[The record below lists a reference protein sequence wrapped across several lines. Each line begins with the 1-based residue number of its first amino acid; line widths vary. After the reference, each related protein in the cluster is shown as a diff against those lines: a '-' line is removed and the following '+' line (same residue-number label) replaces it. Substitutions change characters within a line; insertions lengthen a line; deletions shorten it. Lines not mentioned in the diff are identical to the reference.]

1 MDEKGATRD
10 PIKSLCDQYV
20 FNTVITRA
28 CSLVVAIGNPFR
40 LMKIE
45 EMGSQCDQDVDLSAG
60 KKKKCWQTFIFH
72 CLQCKSLVLTEEL
85 IIERQSSQEKACEQ
99 RKSLSN
105 LEDIMFRE
113 AREGLKELSQTPEDF
128 GDSIMQAYN
137 DCFTEKN
144 QWLALGSSNREGT
157 LKWIIGEDPQTP
169 EHVEKEATEDAGLYR
184 LWQNKRNL
192 CTAVPVDPGRK
203 KSYLTVGVHNRKCA
217 FDGALVEIEVTN
229 EESRHAKVVAV
240 REQGSVQPKICVVD
254 SFDPSVFIP
263 VDKKSPR
270 MVNLPHVSKT
280 LIKSDSSGDEF
291 SREFKKD
298 QEQKSPYV
306 ICFDPLHL
314 EPKHVPKISHI
325 IPKEVAQHL
334 LFVVCPVK
342 WAPGKLYP
350 LGAVVAVLPKGSS
363 ELYACQ
369 VLSIEHQVPDHG
381 SHESPQPEQGSQLHG
396 LNLPPEESL
405 PAACADAIGIV
416 SRGGHCSLALSVDE
430 MEDSYVVGIHVCN
443 AAALVST
450 SNEFHEYSFDNWS
463 AMYGQCQGKQVY
475 HTALPQSGEQDLV
488 QELEFNCD
496 AARKSITLKLK
507 VSAKE
512 HDKLVKA
519 VASRQVLRSPECVK
533 LEVNG
538 QGFEEST
545 VQCGTMLNL
554 SSLDGLL
561 ATLVRGDKQENN
573 EELDETQQD
582 KMTVLF
588 AVADELC
595 LDRQGHR
602 GYPELQ
608 QTQQAFL
615 YPEAWKLVHELL
627 TYASREAADHIAD
640 IFPSKTLLQAQRP
653 PLEENI
659 KGVADVGFYSI
670 WKQFPF
676 FQNHLQQAQPIDII
690 CTRSHYRELI
700 RALKKVDVAR
710 VRQLLMQ
717 PHRYPQLGV
726 LEGMIKD
733 ALLREEYVVKRI
745 SAKPKKDCT
754 YAELLEKA
762 GGKHHSLRAVVSP
775 YTSPFD
781 GIFDI
786 YVQYML
792 TRAIQDQDMAS
803 AESRQEVELEVDS
816 LHKMARLCNIAVANA
831 RSFESSMNS
840 ADLAVSA
847 QHSSIFVEAFIKRME
862 DGTIQLCYP
871 APGLQGIVSIQT
883 IKTKLV
889 TKSDKASSAV
899 YTARVTCV
907 DGPCRIMKDLN
918 YTPAPAASRK
928 DGVSLA
934 VFCQKDG
941 LLARHDIVPE
951 YEAPTVVLSPDI
963 VQSAMNFLQN
973 SSRDTAQK
981 LVQMLKEEQHRSEE
995 AAQERADASVSEQG
1009 PSHDLIQGAP
1019 FFILNVPFCLEPGQ
1033 VVKVW
1038 LRSDENEYVLTPKPQ
1053 LVELNRDVR
1062 ICLEH
1067 NSDIQSCFTQCAL
1080 AESSTLQYSSRKV
1093 YFRIWEELVRAEAAT
1108 NSVGGKEQYIFHDFQ
1123 LEFTDFCIP
1132 SDCTSSDY
1140 YCPVGD
1146 IQAKLPKEFL
1156 SNRQDIFPIEQGS
1169 FACIRFDVELKEDTE
1184 EDRALLERHEDCL
1197 YPGATDNHVR
1207 TVMHMVVDRVTKVE
1221 VKEEEVRKE
1230 EEEDEVRMTLEDAVI
1245 TADLKVSILSI
1256 HMELVALPFNID
1268 VNSCRTYTLGILFA
1282 LNASSEVLHWHA
1294 CVSNLVQVK
1303 FKVVGR
1309 HNARVSPLMKDVLKK
1324 KKPRCEMQLFPMLL
1338 PIK

>member
-1 MDEKGATRD
+1 MDEKCATRD
-10 PIKSLCDQYV
+10 PVKSLCDQYV

-45 EMGSQCDQDVDLSAG
+45 EMGSHDQDVDLSAG

-85 IIERQSSQEKACEQ
+85 IYERRSSPKKACEQ
-99 RKSLSN
+99 KKSLSN

-113 AREGLKELSQTPEDF
+113 ARQGLKKLSQTPDDF
-128 GDSIMQAYN
+128 GDSIMQAYD
-137 DCFTEKN
+137 DCFAKKN
-144 QWLALGSSNREGT
+144 QRLALDSSTTEGT
-157 LKWIIGEDPQTP
+157 LEWIAEKAEPQHP
-169 EHVEKEATEDAGLYR
+169 EHVEKEATEDADLYR

-192 CTAVPVDPGRK
+192 CTAVPVDPGHK
-203 KSYLTVGVHNRKCA
+203 KSYLTVGVHNRKGA
-217 FDGALVEIEVTN
+217 FDGALVEIEVIN
-229 EESRHAKVVAV
+229 EEERHAKVVAV

-254 SFDPSVFIP
+254 SFDTSVFIP

-270 MVNLPHVSKT
+270 IVNLPHVSKT

-291 SREFKKD
+291 SREFKKA
-298 QEQKSPYV
+298 QEQKAPYV
-306 ICFDPLHL
+306 VCFDPLHL
-314 EPKHVPKISHI
+314 KPKHVPKISHI
-325 IPKEVAQHL
+325 IPKEVAHHL

-381 SHESPQPEQGSQLHG
+381 SHESPQPEQDSQLHR

-405 PAACADAIGIV
+405 PAACTDAIGIV

-430 MEDSYVVGIHVCN
+430 LEDSYVVGIHVCN

-450 SNEFHEYSFDNWS
+450 SDEFHKCSFEHWS
-463 AMYGQCQGKQVY
+463 AMYGQCQGKPVY
-475 HTALPQSGEQDLV
+475 HAALPQSGEQDLV

-496 AARKSITLKLK
+496 AARRSITLKLK

-512 HDKLVKA
+512 HVKLVNAIVSKK
-519 VASRQVLRSPECVK
+519 VLRSPKCIE
-533 LEVNG
+533 LGIEV

-545 VQCGTMLNL
+545 VQCVKMLDL
-554 SSLDGLL
+554 LSLDGLL
-561 ATLVRGDKQENN
+561 ATLVRGDKQERSV
-573 EELDETQQD
+573 ELSEAQQE
-582 KMTVLF
+582 KMTVLL

-595 LDRQGHR
+595 LHRQGHR

-615 YPEAWKLVHELL
+615 YPEAWKLVHELM
-627 TYASREAADHIAD
+627 TYASMKAADHFAAV
-640 IFPSKTLLQAQRP
+640 FRSKTLLQAQGP
-653 PLEENI
+653 PLEESI
-659 KGVADVGFYSI
+659 KGMADVRFYSI
-670 WKQFPF
+670 LKQFPF
-676 FQNHLQQAQPIDII
+676 FQNLDLPEQHGRHLQHAQPIDII
-690 CTRSHYRELI
+690 CTRSHFSELI
-700 RALKKVDVAR
+700 RALRKVNIVA

-726 LEGMIKD
+726 LEGMLKD
-733 ALLREEYVVKRI
+733 ALVREEYVVKRI
-745 SAKPKKDCT
+745 SAKPKKANIAV
-754 YAELLEKA
+754 AELLEKA
-762 GGKHHSLRAVVSP
+762 GGKHHSLRAVVAP

-792 TRAIQDQDMAS
+792 TRAIQDQDVAS
-803 AESRQEVELEVDS
+803 TKRRHEVDQGDLSTPLGTSKQAEQLEVDS
-816 LHKMARLCNIAVANA
+816 LRKMARLCNIAVANA

-840 ADLAVSA
+840 VDLAVSA
-847 QHSSIFVEAFIKRME
+847 QHSSISVEAFIKRME

-918 YTPAPAASRK
+918 YTPAPAATKK
-928 DGVSLA
+928 DGVSLV
-934 VFCQKDG
+934 VFYQKDH

-951 YEAPTVVLSPDI
+951 YEAPTVVLSPPI
-963 VQSAMNFLQN
+963 VKLAMNFLQN
-973 SSRDTAQK
+973 PSRDTAQK
-981 LVQMLKEEQHRSEE
+981 LVRKLKEECRPEE
-995 AAQERADASVSEQG
+995 ATQVRADVYATEQG

-1033 VVKVW
+1033 VVYIW

-1123 LEFTDFCIP
+1123 LEFTDFRIP
-1132 SDCTSSDY
+1132 SDSTSSDY

-1146 IQAKLPKEFL
+1146 IWAMLPKEFL

-1184 EDRALLERHEDCL
+1184 EDRALLERHKDRL

-1207 TVMHMVVDRVTKVE
+1207 TVMHMVVDHVTKVE
-1221 VKEEEVRKE
+1221 DKEEEVHE
-1230 EEEDEVRMTLEDAVI
+1230 EDDDDEVRMTLEDVVI

-1256 HMELVALPFNID
+1256 D
-1268 VNSCRTYTLGILFA
+1268 TWS
-1282 LNASSEVLHWHA
+1282 W
-1294 CVSNLVQVK
+1294 
-1303 FKVVGR
+1303 
-1309 HNARVSPLMKDVLKK
+1309 
-1324 KKPRCEMQLFPMLL
+1324 
-1338 PIK
+1338 

>member
-10 PIKSLCDQYV
+10 PVKSLCDQYV

-60 KKKKCWQTFIFH
+60 KRKKCWQTFIFH
-72 CLQCKSLVLTEEL
+72 CLQCKSLELTEEL
-85 IIERQSSQEKACEQ
+85 IIERQSSQKKAHKQ

-113 AREGLKELSQTPEDF
+113 ARHGLKKLSQTPEDF

-144 QWLALGSSNREGT
+144 QWLALDSSNREGT

-169 EHVEKEATEDAGLYR
+169 EHVGKEASNDAGLYR

-203 KSYLTVGVHNRKCA
+203 KSYLTVGVHNRKGA
-217 FDGALVEIEVTN
+217 FDGALVEIEVMN

-254 SFDPSVFIP
+254 RFDPSVFIP

-270 MVNLPHVSKT
+270 LVNLPHVSRE

-298 QEQKSPYV
+298 QEQKAPYV
-306 ICFDPLHL
+306 VCFDPLHL

-325 IPKEVAQHL
+325 IPKEVAQNL

-369 VLSIEHQVPDHG
+369 VLSVEHQVPDHG

-396 LNLPPEESL
+396 LNHPPEESL
-405 PAACADAIGIV
+405 PAPYTDAIGIV
-416 SRGGHCSLALSVDE
+416 SRGDHCSLALSVQE
-430 MEDSYVVGIHVCN
+430 MEDSYVVGFHVCN

-450 SNEFHEYSFDNWS
+450 SDEFHEYSFDNWS
-463 AMYGQCQGKQVY
+463 AMYGQCQGKPVY
-475 HTALPQSGEQDLV
+475 HAALPQSGEQDLV

-519 VASRQVLRSPECVK
+519 VASRQVLRSPECVE

-538 QGFEEST
+538 LEFEEST
-545 VQCGTMLNL
+545 VQCSAMLDL
-554 SSLDGLL
+554 PSLDGLL

-573 EELDETQQD
+573 EELDEAQQD

-627 TYASREAADHIAD
+627 TYASMEAADHIAAV
-640 IFPSKTLLQAQRP
+640 FPSKTLLQAQRP

-726 LEGMIKD
+726 IEGMIKD

-745 SAKPKKDCT
+745 SAKPKKEST

-762 GGKHHSLRAVVSP
+762 GGKRHSLRAVVAP

-792 TRAIQDQDMAS
+792 TRAIQDQDVAS
-803 AESRQEVELEVDS
+803 AVRRQEVGQGDMLTPLGTSKQADQLEVAS
-816 LHKMARLCNIAVANA
+816 LQKMARLCNIAVANA
-831 RSFESSMNS
+831 RKFESSMNS

-847 QHSSIFVEAFIKRME
+847 QHSSISVEAFIKRME

-889 TKSDKASSAV
+889 TKSDKASSAM

-918 YTPAPAASRK
+918 YTPAPPAPKK
-928 DGVSLA
+928 DGVSLV
-934 VFCQKDG
+934 VFYQKDG

-963 VQSAMNFLQN
+963 VQSAMKFLQDP
-973 SSRDTAQK
+973 SRDTAQK
-981 LVQMLKEEQHRSEE
+981 LVQMLKEEQHRPEE
-995 AAQERADASVSEQG
+995 VAQEEADASMSEQG
-1009 PSHDLIQGAP
+1009 PSHNLIQGAP
-1019 FFILNVPFCLEPGQ
+1019 YFILNVPFCLEPGQ
-1033 VVKVW
+1033 VVYIW

-1093 YFRIWEELVRAEAAT
+1093 YFRIWEELVRAEAAA
-1108 NSVGGKEQYIFHDFQ
+1108 NSVGGEEQYIFHDFQ
-1123 LEFTDFCIP
+1123 LEFTDFRIP
-1132 SDCTSSDY
+1132 PDSTSMDY

-1146 IQAKLPKEFL
+1146 IWAMLPKEFL

-1169 FACIRFDVELKEDTE
+1169 FACVRFDVELKEDTE
-1184 EDRALLERHEDCL
+1184 EDRALLERHKDRL

-1221 VKEEEVRKE
+1221 DKEEE
-1230 EEEDEVRMTLEDAVI
+1230 EVRMTLEDAAI
-1245 TADLKVSILSI
+1245 TTALKVSI
-1256 HMELVALPFNID
+1256 VGID
-1268 VNSCRTYTLGILFA
+1268 TWSL
-1282 LNASSEVLHWHA
+1282 
-1294 CVSNLVQVK
+1294 
-1303 FKVVGR
+1303 
-1309 HNARVSPLMKDVLKK
+1309 
-1324 KKPRCEMQLFPMLL
+1324 
-1338 PIK
+1338 

>member
-1 MDEKGATRD
+1 MSNALSTGREFRAIFICTSEAVDERCATRD
-10 PIKSLCDQYV
+10 PVKSLCEQYV

-60 KKKKCWQTFIFH
+60 KRKKCWQTFIFH
-72 CLQCKSLVLTEEL
+72 CLQCKSLELTEEL
-85 IIERQSSQEKACEQ
+85 TYVRRSSPKKACEQ
-99 RKSLSN
+99 KKSLSN
-105 LEDIMFRE
+105 LEDIMFRD
-113 AREGLKELSQTPEDF
+113 ARQGLKKLSQTPDDF

-137 DCFTEKN
+137 DCFAKKK
-144 QWLALGSSNREGT
+144 QRLALESNIKVGT
-157 LKWIIGEDPQTP
+157 LEWIVEEADPQRPKHGEPDTT
-169 EHVEKEATEDAGLYR
+169 KDAVLYR

-217 FDGALVEIEVTN
+217 FDGALVEIEVMN

-254 SFDPSVFIP
+254 RFDPSVFIP

-270 MVNLPHVSKT
+270 LVNLPHVSRE
-280 LIKSDSSGDEF
+280 LIKSGSSGDEF

-298 QEQKSPYV
+298 QEQKAPYV
-306 ICFDPLHL
+306 VCFDPMHL
-314 EPKHVPKISHI
+314 KPKHVPKISHI

-381 SHESPQPEQGSQLHG
+381 SHESPQPDQDSQLHG

-405 PAACADAIGIV
+405 PAACTDAIGIV
-416 SRGGHCSLALSVDE
+416 SRGGYCSLALSVDE

-450 SNEFHEYSFDNWS
+450 SDEFHECSFDNWS
-463 AMYGQCQGKQVY
+463 AMYGQCQGEQVY
-475 HTALPQSGEQDLV
+475 RAALPQSGEQDLV
-488 QELEFNCD
+488 QALEFNCD
-496 AARKSITLKLK
+496 VARRSLTLKLK

-512 HDKLVKA
+512 HDKLVEA
-519 VASRQVLRSPECVK
+519 VGSRQVLRSPECVK

-554 SSLDGLL
+554 PSLDGLL
-561 ATLVRGDKQENN
+561 ATLVRGDKQEIN
-573 EELDETQQD
+573 EELDEAQQD

-627 TYASREAADHIAD
+627 TYASMEAADHIAAV
-640 IFPSKTLLQAQRP
+640 FPSKTLLQAQRP

-659 KGVADVGFYSI
+659 KGMADVSFYSI
-670 WKQFPF
+670 LKKYFLY
-676 FQNHLQQAQPIDII
+676 FQNLDLPKQHGRHLQHAQPIDII

-700 RALKKVDVAR
+700 RALKRVDVAE

-717 PHRYPQLGV
+717 PHQYPQLGV

-745 SAKPKKDCT
+745 AAKPKKDST
-754 YAELLEKA
+754 YSELLEKA
-762 GGKHHSLRAVVSP
+762 GGKHHSLRAVVAP

-786 YVQYML
+786 YVQHML
-792 TRAIQDQDMAS
+792 TRAIQDQDVAS
-803 AESRQEVELEVDS
+803 TERRQEVDQGDMSTPLGTSKQVDQLEVDS
-816 LHKMARLCNIAVANA
+816 LRKMARLCNIAVANA

-840 ADLAVSA
+840 VDLSVSA
-847 QHSSIFVEAFIKRME
+847 QHSSISVEAFIKRME

-918 YTPAPAASRK
+918 YTPAPAASKK
-928 DGVSLA
+928 DGVSLV
-934 VFCQKDG
+934 VFYQKDG

-963 VQSAMNFLQN
+963 VQSAMKFLQN
-973 SSRDTAQK
+973 SSRDKAQK
-981 LVQMLKEEQHRSEE
+981 LVRMLKEQQHRSEE
-995 AAQERADASVSEQG
+995 AAQEKADASTSEEG

-1019 FFILNVPFCLEPGQ
+1019 FFILNVPFHLEPGQ
-1033 VVKVW
+1033 VVKIW

-1108 NSVGGKEQYIFHDFQ
+1108 NSVGGEEQYIFHDFQ
-1123 LEFTDFCIP
+1123 LEFTDFRIP
-1132 SDCTSSDY
+1132 SDSTSSDY

-1146 IQAKLPKEFL
+1146 IWAMLPKEFL

-1184 EDRALLERHEDCL
+1184 EDRALLERHKDHL
-1197 YPGATDNHVR
+1197 YPGATDNRVC

-1221 VKEEEVRKE
+1221 DKEEE
-1230 EEEDEVRMTLEDAVI
+1230 EVRMTLEDAAI
-1245 TADLKVSILSI
+1245 TTALKVSI
-1256 HMELVALPFNID
+1256 VGID
-1268 VNSCRTYTLGILFA
+1268 TWSL
-1282 LNASSEVLHWHA
+1282 
-1294 CVSNLVQVK
+1294 
-1303 FKVVGR
+1303 
-1309 HNARVSPLMKDVLKK
+1309 
-1324 KKPRCEMQLFPMLL
+1324 
-1338 PIK
+1338 

>member
-1 MDEKGATRD
+1 MDERCATRD
-10 PIKSLCDQYV
+10 PVKSLCDQYV

-40 LMKIE
+40 LMKE
-45 EMGSQCDQDVDLSAG
+45 EVMGGQLQGDA
-60 KKKKCWQTFIFH
+60 KAIHKTRKCWQTFIFR
-72 CLQCKSLVLTEEL
+72 CLQCKSLELTEEL
-85 IIERQSSQEKACEQ
+85 IIERQSSQKKACEQ

-113 AREGLKELSQTPEDF
+113 ARQGLKKLSQTPEDF
-128 GDSIMQAYN
+128 GDSIMQAYD

-144 QWLALGSSNREGT
+144 QRLALNSSNREGM
-157 LKWIIGEDPQTP
+157 LEWVIGEDPQTP
-169 EHVEKEATEDAGLYR
+169 EHVGKETTEDAVLYR
-184 LWQNKRNL
+184 LWQKKHNL
-192 CTAVPVDPGRK
+192 CIAVPVDPGRK

-217 FDGALVEIEVTN
+217 FDGALVEIEVKH

-254 SFDPSVFIP
+254 SFDPSLFIP

-270 MVNLPHVSKT
+270 LVNLPHVSRT
-280 LIKSDSSGDEF
+280 LLKSQRGGDKFSS
-291 SREFKKD
+291 EFKKA
-298 QEQKSPYV
+298 QEQKAPYV

-314 EPKHVPKISHI
+314 KPKHVPKISHI

-342 WAPGKLYP
+342 WAPGNLYP

-381 SHESPQPEQGSQLHG
+381 SHESPQPDQESQLHG

-405 PAACADAIGIV
+405 PAARTDAIGIV

-450 SNEFHEYSFDNWS
+450 SDEFHEYSFDNWS

-475 HTALPQSGEQDLV
+475 HAALPQSSEQDLV

-496 AARKSITLKLK
+496 AARRSITLKLK
-507 VSAKE
+507 VSARE
-512 HDKLVKA
+512 HDKLVEA
-519 VASRQVLRSPECVK
+519 VASRQVLRSPECVE

-545 VQCGTMLNL
+545 VQCGTMLHL
-554 SSLDGLL
+554 PSLDGLL
-561 ATLVRGDKQENN
+561 ETLVRGDKQEKN
-573 EELDETQQD
+573 EELDEAQQD
-582 KMTVLF
+582 KMAVLF

-595 LDRQGHR
+595 LNRQGHR

-615 YPEAWKLVHELL
+615 YPEAWKLVHELM
-627 TYASREAADHIAD
+627 TYASMEAADHVASV
-640 IFPSKTLLQAQRP
+640 FHSKTLLQAQHP
-653 PLEENI
+653 FLEENI
-659 KGVADVGFYSI
+659 KGMADVSVYSI
-670 WKQFPF
+670 LKQFPYF
-676 FQNHLQQAQPIDII
+676 HNLDLPKQHGRHLQQAHAINLI

-726 LEGMIKD
+726 LEGIITD

-792 TRAIQDQDMAS
+792 TRAIQDQDVAS
-803 AESRQEVELEVDS
+803 AESRQEVDQGDMSTPLGTSKQVDQLEVDS

-840 ADLAVSA
+840 VDLAMSA
-847 QHSSIFVEAFIKRME
+847 QHSSISVEAFIKRME

-889 TKSDKASSAV
+889 TKSNKASSAL

-918 YTPAPAASRK
+918 YTPAPAASKK
-928 DGVSLA
+928 DGVSLV

-941 LLARHDIVPE
+941 LLGRHDIVPE
-951 YEAPTVVLSPDI
+951 YEAPTVVLSPAI
-963 VQSAMNFLQN
+963 VQLAMNFVQN

-981 LVQMLKEEQHRSEE
+981 LVRKLKEEQRQSEE
-995 AAQERADASVSEQG
+995 AARERSDAYASQQG

-1019 FFILNVPFCLEPGQ
+1019 FFILNVPFCLESGQ
-1033 VVKVW
+1033 VVNIW

-1053 LVELNRDVR
+1053 LVELNQDVR

-1123 LEFTDFCIP
+1123 LEFADFRIP
-1132 SDCTSSDY
+1132 SDSTSSDY

-1184 EDRALLERHEDCL
+1184 EDRALLERHKDCL

-1207 TVMHMVVDRVTKVE
+1207 TVMHMVVDHVTKVE
-1221 VKEEEVRKE
+1221 DKEEEVHE
-1230 EEEDEVRMTLEDAVI
+1230 EEDDEVRMTLEDTVI
-1245 TADLKVSILSI
+1245 MADLEVS
-1256 HMELVALPFNID
+1256 F
-1268 VNSCRTYTLGILFA
+1268 
-1282 LNASSEVLHWHA
+1282 
-1294 CVSNLVQVK
+1294 
-1303 FKVVGR
+1303 
-1309 HNARVSPLMKDVLKK
+1309 
-1324 KKPRCEMQLFPMLL
+1324 
-1338 PIK
+1338 

>member
-1 MDEKGATRD
+1 MDERCATRD
-10 PIKSLCDQYV
+10 PVKSLCDQYV

-45 EMGSQCDQDVDLSAG
+45 EMGSHDQVVDLSAG
-60 KKKKCWQTFIFH
+60 KRKKCWQTFIFR
-72 CLQCKSLVLTEEL
+72 CLQCKSLELTEEL
-85 IIERQSSQEKACEQ
+85 MNKRQSSQKKACEQ

-105 LEDIMFRE
+105 LEDMMFRE
-113 AREGLKELSQTPEDF
+113 ARQGLKKLSQTPEDF

-137 DCFTEKN
+137 DCFAEKN
-144 QWLALGSSNREGT
+144 QRLALDSSNREGT
-157 LKWIIGEDPQTP
+157 LEWIIGEDPQTP
-169 EHVEKEATEDAGLYR
+169 EHVGKEATKDAVLYR

-192 CTAVPVDPGRK
+192 CTAVLVDPGRK
-203 KSYLTVGVHNRKCA
+203 KSYVIVGVHNRECA
-217 FDGALVEIEVTN
+217 FDGALVEIEVMN

-254 SFDPSVFIP
+254 SFDPGVFIP

-270 MVNLPHVSKT
+270 LVNLPHVSRE

-291 SREFKKD
+291 ASEFKKA
-298 QEQKSPYV
+298 QEQQAPYV

-314 EPKHVPKISHI
+314 KPKHVPKISHI

-381 SHESPQPEQGSQLHG
+381 SHESPQPDQDYQLHG
-396 LNLPPEESL
+396 LNHPQEESL
-405 PAACADAIGIV
+405 PAACTDAIGIV

-450 SNEFHEYSFDNWS
+450 SDAFHEYSFDNWS

-475 HTALPQSGEQDLV
+475 YAALPQSGERDLV

-496 AARKSITLKLK
+496 AVRRSITLKLK

-512 HDKLVKA
+512 HDELVEA
-519 VASRQVLRSPECVK
+519 VASRQVLRSPECVE

-545 VQCGTMLNL
+545 VQCGTMLHL
-554 SSLDGLL
+554 PSLDGLL
-561 ATLVRGDKQENN
+561 TTLMRGDKQVEH
-573 EELDETQQD
+573 EKLDEAQQD

-595 LDRQGHR
+595 LHRQGHR

-615 YPEAWKLVHELL
+615 YPEAWKLVHGLM
-627 TYASREAADHIAD
+627 TYASMEASDHIAAV
-640 IFPSKTLLQAQRP
+640 FHSKTLLQAQHP
-653 PLEENI
+653 PLEESI
-659 KGVADVGFYSI
+659 KGVAGVSVCSVL
-670 WKQFPF
+670 KQFPYIRDF
-676 FQNHLQQAQPIDII
+676 DLPEQHGRHLQHTQPINCI
-690 CTRSHYRELI
+690 CTRSQYRELV

-726 LEGMIKD
+726 LEGMLKD

-745 SAKPKKDCT
+745 SAKQKKDST
-754 YAELLEKA
+754 YSELLENA
-762 GGKHHSLRAVVSP
+762 GGKHYSLQAVVAP

-781 GIFDI
+781 SIFDI

-792 TRAIQDQDMAS
+792 TRAIQDQDVAS
-803 AESRQEVELEVDS
+803 AERRQEVEHREVDS

-840 ADLAVSA
+840 VDLAVSA
-847 QHSSIFVEAFIKRME
+847 QHSSICVEAFIKRMV

-918 YTPAPAASRK
+918 YAPAPAAPKK
-928 DGVSLA
+928 DGISLV

-951 YEAPTVVLSPDI
+951 YEAPTVVLSPAI
-963 VQSAMNFLQN
+963 VQLAMNFLQD

-981 LVQMLKEEQHRSEE
+981 LVRMLKEEQHRSEE
-995 AAQERADASVSEQG
+995 AAQERADAYASEQG

-1019 FFILNVPFCLEPGQ
+1019 FFISNIPFHLEPGQ
-1033 VVKVW
+1033 VVKIW

-1093 YFRIWEELVRAEAAT
+1093 YFRIWEELVRAEAAA
-1108 NSVGGKEQYIFHDFQ
+1108 NSVGDKEQYIFHDFQ
-1123 LEFTDFCIP
+1123 LEFADFCIP
-1132 SDCTSSDY
+1132 SDSTSSDY
-1140 YCPVGD
+1140 YCLVED

-1184 EDRALLERHEDCL
+1184 EDRALLERHKHRL

-1207 TVMHMVVDRVTKVE
+1207 TVMHMVVDHVTKKE
-1221 VKEEEVRKE
+1221 VQEEED
-1230 EEEDEVRMTLEDAVI
+1230 DEVRMTLEDAVI
-1245 TADLKVSILSI
+1245 TADLKVSIL
-1256 HMELVALPFNID
+1256 VID
-1268 VNSCRTYTLGILFA
+1268 T
-1282 LNASSEVLHWHA
+1282 
-1294 CVSNLVQVK
+1294 
-1303 FKVVGR
+1303 
-1309 HNARVSPLMKDVLKK
+1309 
-1324 KKPRCEMQLFPMLL
+1324 
-1338 PIK
+1338 

>member
-1 MDEKGATRD
+1 MGGQLQEDAK
-10 PIKSLCDQYV
+10 
-20 FNTVITRA
+20 VIHW
-28 CSLVVAIGNPFR
+28 S
-40 LMKIE
+40 
-45 EMGSQCDQDVDLSAG
+45 G
-60 KKKKCWQTFIFH
+60 KTKKCWQTFIFH

-85 IIERQSSQEKACEQ
+85 MYVRRSSPKKACEQ
-99 RKSLSN
+99 RKSLLN

-113 AREGLKELSQTPEDF
+113 AKQGLKKLSQTTEDF

-137 DCFTEKN
+137 DCFAEKN
-144 QWLALGSSNREGT
+144 QRLALASSNREGT
-157 LKWIIGEDPQTP
+157 LEWIIGEDLQTP
-169 EHVEKEATEDAGLYR
+169 EHVEKEATEDTDLYR

-192 CTAVPVDPGRK
+192 CTAVPVDPGLK

-217 FDGALVEIEVTN
+217 FDGALVEIEVIN

-263 VDKKSPR
+263 VDKKCPR
-270 MVNLPHVSKT
+270 LVNLPHVSRE

-291 SREFKKD
+291 SRDFKKD
-298 QEQKSPYV
+298 QEQKAPYV
-306 ICFDPLHL
+306 VCFDPLHL
-314 EPKHVPKISHI
+314 KSKDVPKISHI

-342 WAPGKLYP
+342 WTPGKLYP

-381 SHESPQPEQGSQLHG
+381 SHESPQPEHGFKLHG
-396 LNLPPEESL
+396 LNSPPKESL
-405 PAACADAIGIV
+405 PAAHTDAIGIV

-430 MEDSYVVGIHVCN
+430 MEDSYEVGIHVCN

-450 SNEFHEYSFDNWS
+450 SDEFHEYSFDNWS
-463 AMYGQCQGKQVY
+463 AMYGQCQGKRVY
-475 HTALPQSGEQDLV
+475 HAALPQSGEQDLV

-496 AARKSITLKLK
+496 AARRSITLKMK

-512 HDKLVKA
+512 HDKLVEA
-519 VASRQVLRSPECVK
+519 VASRQVLRSPACVE
-533 LEVNG
+533 LQVNG

-545 VQCGTMLNL
+545 VQCGTMLHL
-554 SSLDGLL
+554 PSLDGLL
-561 ATLVRGDKQENN
+561 ATLMKGDKQEKN
-573 EELDETQQD
+573 EEFDEAQKD

-595 LDRQGHR
+595 LNRQGYR

-615 YPEAWKLVHELL
+615 YPEAWKLVHELM
-627 TYASREAADHIAD
+627 TYASMKAADSIASV
-640 IFPSKTLLQAQRP
+640 FHSQTLLQAQRP
-653 PLEENI
+653 PLEESI
-659 KGVADVGFYSI
+659 KGMADVSVYSI
-670 WKQFPF
+670 LKHFPF
-676 FQNHLQQAQPIDII
+676 FQNLHLPAQHDRQLQHAQPTDFI
-690 CTRSHYRELI
+690 CTRSHYSELI
-700 RALKKVDVAR
+700 RALRKVNIVA

-717 PHRYPQLGV
+717 PHHYSQLGV
-726 LEGMIKD
+726 LEGMLKD
-733 ALLREEYVVKRI
+733 ALVREEYVVKRI
-745 SAKPKKDCT
+745 SAEPKKDST
-754 YAELLEKA
+754 YSELLEKA
-762 GGKHHSLRAVVSP
+762 GGKHHSLRAVVAP

-781 GIFDI
+781 SIFDI

-792 TRAIQDQDMAS
+792 TRAIQDQDVAS
-803 AESRQEVELEVDS
+803 AERRQEVDQGDMSTPLGTSKQVDQLEVDS

-831 RSFESSMNS
+831 RSFEASMNS
-840 ADLAVSA
+840 VDLAVSA
-847 QHSSIFVEAFIKRME
+847 QHSSICVEAFIKRME

-871 APGLQGIVSIQT
+871 APGLQGIVSIQS

-918 YTPAPAASRK
+918 YTPAPPAPK
-928 DGVSLA
+928 NDGVSLG
-934 VFCQKDG
+934 VFYQKDG

-951 YEAPTVVLSPDI
+951 YEAPTVVLSPASI
-963 VQSAMNFLQN
+963 QSAMNFLHN
-973 SSRDTAQK
+973 SSRDAAQK
-981 LVQMLKEEQHRSEE
+981 LVQMFKEEQHRSEK
-995 AAQERADASVSEQG
+995 AAQERADAYASGQG

-1019 FFILNVPFCLEPGQ
+1019 YFILNVPFCLEPGQ
-1033 VVKVW
+1033 VVKIW
-1038 LRSDENEYVLTPKPQ
+1038 LRCDENEYVLTPKPQ

-1108 NSVGGKEQYIFHDFQ
+1108 NSVGGEEQYIFHDFQ
-1123 LEFTDFCIP
+1123 LEFADFCIP
-1132 SDCTSSDY
+1132 SDSTSSDY

-1146 IQAKLPKEFL
+1146 IWARLPKEFL

-1184 EDRALLERHEDCL
+1184 EDRALLELHKDRL

-1207 TVMHMVVDRVTKVE
+1207 TVMHMVVDHVTKVE
-1221 VKEEEVRKE
+1221 VKEEEVHE
-1230 EEEDEVRMTLEDAVI
+1230 EEGDEVRMTLEDAVI
-1245 TADLKVSILSI
+1245 TAYFKVSILG
-1256 HMELVALPFNID
+1256 ID
-1268 VNSCRTYTLGILFA
+1268 TWS
-1282 LNASSEVLHWHA
+1282 
-1294 CVSNLVQVK
+1294 
-1303 FKVVGR
+1303 
-1309 HNARVSPLMKDVLKK
+1309 
-1324 KKPRCEMQLFPMLL
+1324 
-1338 PIK
+1338 

>member
-1 MDEKGATRD
+1 MDERCATRD
-10 PIKSLCDQYV
+10 PVKSLCDQFV

-45 EMGSQCDQDVDLSAG
+45 EMGSHDQDVDLSAG
-60 KKKKCWQTFIFH
+60 KRKKCWQTFIFH

-85 IIERQSSQEKACEQ
+85 MYVRRSFPKKACEQ
-99 RKSLSN
+99 KNSLSN

-113 AREGLKELSQTPEDF
+113 ARQGLKKLSQTPDDF

-137 DCFTEKN
+137 DCFAKKK
-144 QWLALGSSNREGT
+144 QKLALDSSTTEGT
-157 LKWIIGEDPQTP
+157 LEWTAEKAEPQHA
-169 EHVEKEATEDAGLYR
+169 EHVEKEAPEGAILYR

-192 CTAVPVDPGRK
+192 CTAVPVDPGLK

-217 FDGALVEIEVTN
+217 FDGALVEIEVMN

-270 MVNLPHVSKT
+270 LVNLPHVSRT
-280 LIKSDSSGDEF
+280 LMKSDSSGDEF
-291 SREFKKD
+291 SREFKKA
-298 QEQKSPYV
+298 QERKAPYV
-306 ICFDPLHL
+306 VCFDPLHL
-314 EPKHVPKISHI
+314 KPKQVPKISHI

-381 SHESPQPEQGSQLHG
+381 SHESPQPDQDYQLHG
-396 LNLPPEESL
+396 LNHPPEESL
-405 PAACADAIGIV
+405 PAARTDAIGIV
-416 SRGGHCSLALSVDE
+416 SRRGHCSLALSVDE

-443 AAALVST
+443 VAALVST
-450 SNEFHEYSFDNWS
+450 SDEFHEYSFDNWS

-475 HTALPQSGEQDLV
+475 HAALPQSGEQDLV
-488 QELEFNCD
+488 QEMEFNCD
-496 AARKSITLKLK
+496 AARRSITLKMK

-512 HDKLVKA
+512 HDKLVEA
-519 VASRQVLRSPECVK
+519 VASRQVLRSPECVE

-545 VQCGTMLNL
+545 VQCGTMLHL
-554 SSLDGLL
+554 PSLDGLL
-561 ATLVRGDKQENN
+561 ATLVRGDKQEKH
-573 EELDETQQD
+573 EELDEAQQD
-582 KMTVLF
+582 KMTVLS

-595 LDRQGHR
+595 LDRQDHR

-615 YPEAWKLVHELL
+615 YPEAWKLVHGLV
-627 TYASREAADHIAD
+627 TYASMEAADHIAAV
-640 IFPSKTLLQAQRP
+640 FCSKTLLHAQHP
-653 PLEENI
+653 PLEESI
-659 KGVADVGFYSI
+659 KGVAEVSFYSI
-670 WKQFPF
+670 LNQFPYF
-676 FQNHLQQAQPIDII
+676 CNLDLPKQHGRQHAQPIDII

-717 PHRYPQLGV
+717 PHHYPQLGV

-745 SAKPKKDCT
+745 SAEPKKDST

-762 GGKHHSLRAVVSP
+762 GGKHHSLRAVVAP

-781 GIFDI
+781 SIFDI

-792 TRAIQDQDMAS
+792 TRAIQDQDVAS
-803 AESRQEVELEVDS
+803 TERRQEVDQGDISTPLGMSKQVDQLEVNS

-840 ADLAVSA
+840 VDLAVSA
-847 QHSSIFVEAFIKRME
+847 QHSSICVEAFIKKME

-918 YTPAPAASRK
+918 YTSAPAAPKK
-928 DGVSLA
+928 DDVSLV
-934 VFCQKDG
+934 VFCQRDG

-951 YEAPTVVLSPDI
+951 YEAPTVVLSPASI
-963 VQSAMNFLQN
+963 QSAMNFLHN
-973 SSRDTAQK
+973 SSRDAAQK
-981 LVQMLKEEQHRSEE
+981 LVQMFKEEQQHRSEE
-995 AAQERADASVSEQG
+995 AAQERADAYASEQS

-1019 FFILNVPFCLEPGQ
+1019 YFILNVPFCLEPGQ
-1033 VVKVW
+1033 VVKIW

-1123 LEFTDFCIP
+1123 LEFADFRIP
-1132 SDCTSSDY
+1132 SDSTSSDY

-1146 IQAKLPKEFL
+1146 IWAKLPKEFL

-1169 FACIRFDVELKEDTE
+1169 FACIRFDVELNEDTE
-1184 EDRALLERHEDCL
+1184 EDRALLERHKDRL

-1207 TVMHMVVDRVTKVE
+1207 TVMHMVVDHVTKVE
-1221 VKEEEVRKE
+1221 VKEEEVQE
-1230 EEEDEVRMTLEDAVI
+1230 EEDDEVRMTLEDAVI
-1245 TADLKVSILSI
+1245 TADLKVSILG
-1256 HMELVALPFNID
+1256 ID
-1268 VNSCRTYTLGILFA
+1268 TWS
-1282 LNASSEVLHWHA
+1282 W
-1294 CVSNLVQVK
+1294 
-1303 FKVVGR
+1303 
-1309 HNARVSPLMKDVLKK
+1309 
-1324 KKPRCEMQLFPMLL
+1324 
-1338 PIK
+1338 

>member
-1 MDEKGATRD
+1 MDEKCATRD
-10 PIKSLCDQYV
+10 PVKSLCDQYV

-45 EMGSQCDQDVDLSAG
+45 EMGSHDQDVDLSAG
-60 KKKKCWQTFIFH
+60 KKKRCWQTFIFH

-85 IIERQSSQEKACEQ
+85 MYVRRSSPKKACEQ
-99 RKSLSN
+99 KKSLSN

-113 AREGLKELSQTPEDF
+113 ARQGVMKLSQTPEDF
-128 GDSIMQAYN
+128 GDTIMQAYN
-137 DCFTEKN
+137 DCFTKKN
-144 QWLALGSSNREGT
+144 QRLALGSNIKAGT
-157 LKWIIGEDPQTP
+157 LEWVVEEADPQHP
-169 EHVEKEATEDAGLYR
+169 KHGEPDATKDAVCYR

-203 KSYLTVGVHNRKCA
+203 KSYLTVGVHNRKGA
-217 FDGALVEIEVTN
+217 FDGALVEIGIIN
-229 EESRHAKVVAV
+229 EEERHAKVVAV

-254 SFDPSVFIP
+254 GFDPSVFIP

-270 MVNLPHVSKT
+270 LVNLPHVSKT

-291 SREFKKD
+291 SREFKKA
-298 QEQKSPYV
+298 QEQTAPYV

-314 EPKHVPKISHI
+314 VPKHVPKISHI

-381 SHESPQPEQGSQLHG
+381 SHESPQPEHDSQLHG

-405 PAACADAIGIV
+405 PAACTDAIGIV
-416 SRGGHCSLALSVDE
+416 SRGSHCSLALSVDE

-450 SNEFHEYSFDNWS
+450 SDEFHEYSFDNWS

-475 HTALPQSGEQDLV
+475 HAALPQSGEQDLV
-488 QELEFNCD
+488 QKLEFNCD
-496 AARKSITLKLK
+496 AARRSITLKVK

-512 HDKLVKA
+512 HVKLVNAIVSKK
-519 VASRQVLRSPECVK
+519 VLRLPKCIE
-533 LEVNG
+533 LGIEG

-545 VQCGTMLNL
+545 VQCAKMLDL
-554 SSLDGLL
+554 LSLDGLL
-561 ATLVRGDKQENN
+561 ATLVRGDKQELSASV
-573 EELDETQQD
+573 ELSEAQQE
-582 KMTVLF
+582 KMTVLL

-595 LDRQGHR
+595 LRRQGHR

-615 YPEAWKLVHELL
+615 YPEAWKLVHELM
-627 TYASREAADHIAD
+627 TYASMKAADHVAAV
-640 IFPSKTLLQAQRP
+640 FRSKTPLQAQRP
-653 PLEENI
+653 LLEEGI
-659 KGVADVGFYSI
+659 KGMADVRFYSI
-670 WKQFPF
+670 LKQFPF
-676 FQNHLQQAQPIDII
+676 FRNLDLPEQHGRHLQHAQPIDIV
-690 CTRSHYRELI
+690 CTRSHFSELI
-700 RALKKVDVAR
+700 RALRKVNIVA

-726 LEGMIKD
+726 LEGMLKD
-733 ALLREEYVVKRI
+733 ALVREEYVVKRI
-745 SAKPKKDCT
+745 SAKPKKANIAV
-754 YAELLEKA
+754 AELLEKA
-762 GGKHHSLRAVVSP
+762 GGKHHSLRAVVAP
-775 YTSPFD
+775 YTCPFD

-792 TRAIQDQDMAS
+792 TRAIQDQDVAS
-803 AESRQEVELEVDS
+803 AERRQEVDQGDMSTPLGTSKEVDQLEVNS
-816 LHKMARLCNIAVANA
+816 LDKMARLCNIAVANA
-831 RSFESSMNS
+831 RSFESAMNS
-840 ADLAVSA
+840 VDLAVSA
-847 QHSSIFVEAFIKRME
+847 QHSSTSVEAFIKRME

-889 TKSDKASSAV
+889 TKSDKSSSAV

-907 DGPCRIMKDLN
+907 DGPCRIMKNLN
-918 YTPAPAASRK
+918 YTPAPAAPKK
-928 DGVSLA
+928 DGVSLV

-941 LLARHDIVPE
+941 LLARQDIVPE
-951 YEAPTVVLSPDI
+951 YEAPTVVLSPAI

-981 LVQMLKEEQHRSEE
+981 LVRMLKEERRPEE
-995 AAQERADASVSEQG
+995 AAQERADVYASEQG

-1019 FFILNVPFCLEPGQ
+1019 FFILNVPFRLEPGQ
-1033 VVKVW
+1033 VVKIW
-1038 LRSDENEYVLTPKPQ
+1038 LRCDENEYVLTPKPQ
-1053 LVELNRDVR
+1053 LVEVNRDVR

-1093 YFRIWEELVRAEAAT
+1093 YFRIWEELVRAEAAA
-1108 NSVGGKEQYIFHDFQ
+1108 NSVGGEEQYIFHDFQ
-1123 LEFTDFCIP
+1123 LEFVDFRIP
-1132 SDCTSSDY
+1132 SDSTSSDY

-1146 IQAKLPKEFL
+1146 IWAMLPQEFL

-1169 FACIRFDVELKEDTE
+1169 FACIRFDVELKDTE
-1184 EDRALLERHEDCL
+1184 EDRALLERHKDRL

-1207 TVMHMVVDRVTKVE
+1207 TVMHMVVDHVTKVE
-1221 VKEEEVRKE
+1221 VKEEEVQE
-1230 EEEDEVRMTLEDAVI
+1230 EEDDEVRMTLEDTVI
-1245 TADLKVSILSI
+1245 KADLKVSILSTW
-1256 HMELVALPFNID
+1256 
-1268 VNSCRTYTLGILFA
+1268 S
-1282 LNASSEVLHWHA
+1282 W
-1294 CVSNLVQVK
+1294 
-1303 FKVVGR
+1303 
-1309 HNARVSPLMKDVLKK
+1309 
-1324 KKPRCEMQLFPMLL
+1324 
-1338 PIK
+1338 

>member
-1 MDEKGATRD
+1 MDEKCATRD
-10 PIKSLCDQYV
+10 PVKSLCDQYV

-72 CLQCKSLVLTEEL
+72 CLQCKSLELTEEL
-85 IIERQSSQEKACEQ
+85 INERQSSQKKACKQ

-113 AREGLKELSQTPEDF
+113 ARQGLKKLSQTPEDF

-137 DCFTEKN
+137 DCFAEKN
-144 QWLALGSSNREGT
+144 QRLALDSSTTEGT
-157 LKWIIGEDPQTP
+157 LEWIIGEDPQTP
-169 EHVEKEATEDAGLYR
+169 EHVGKEATEGADLYR

-203 KSYLTVGVHNRKCA
+203 TSYLTVGVHNRKGA
-217 FDGALVEIEVTN
+217 FDGALVEIEVMN
-229 EESRHAKVVAV
+229 VESRYAKVVAV

-254 SFDPSVFIP
+254 SFDPNVFIP

-270 MVNLPHVSKT
+270 LVNLPHVSRE

-291 SREFKKD
+291 SKEFKKD
-298 QEQKSPYV
+298 QEQKAPYV
-306 ICFDPLHL
+306 VCFDPLHL
-314 EPKHVPKISHI
+314 ESKQVPKISHI

-369 VLSIEHQVPDHG
+369 VLSIEHQVPDIG
-381 SHESPQPEQGSQLHG
+381 SHKSPQPDQDYQLHG
-396 LNLPPEESL
+396 LNSPPKESL
-405 PAACADAIGIV
+405 PAACTDAIGIV

-450 SNEFHEYSFDNWS
+450 SDEFHEYSFDNWS
-463 AMYGQCQGKQVY
+463 AMFGQCQGKQVY
-475 HTALPQSGEQDLV
+475 HAALPQSGEQDLV
-488 QELEFNCD
+488 QNLEFNCD
-496 AARKSITLKLK
+496 AARRSITLKMK

-512 HDKLVKA
+512 HDKLVEA
-519 VASRQVLRSPECVK
+519 VASRQVLRSPECVE

-545 VQCGTMLNL
+545 VQCGTMLQL
-554 SSLDGLL
+554 PSLDGLL
-561 ATLVRGDKQENN
+561 ATLMRGDKQEKN
-573 EELDETQQD
+573 EELDEAQHD
-582 KMTVLF
+582 KVTVLS

-615 YPEAWKLVHELL
+615 YPEAWKVVHGLV
-627 TYASREAADHIAD
+627 TYASMEAADHIASV
-640 IFPSKTLLQAQRP
+640 FHSKTLLLTQHP
-653 PLEENI
+653 PLEESI
-659 KGVADVGFYSI
+659 KGVADVSFYSI
-670 WKQFPF
+670 LKQFPYF
-676 FQNHLQQAQPIDII
+676 CNLDLPKQHGRHLPQTQPIDFI

-700 RALKKVDVAR
+700 RALQKVDVAR

-717 PHRYPQLGV
+717 PHHYPQVGV

-745 SAKPKKDCT
+745 SAEPKKDST

-762 GGKHHSLRAVVSP
+762 GGKNHSLRAVVAP

-792 TRAIQDQDMAS
+792 TRAIQDEDVAS
-803 AESRQEVELEVDS
+803 AERRQEVDQSDMSTPLGTSKQVDQLEVDS

-840 ADLAVSA
+840 VDLAVSA
-847 QHSSIFVEAFIKRME
+847 QHSSICVEAFIKRME

-918 YTPAPAASRK
+918 YTPAPPATK
-928 DGVSLA
+928 GGGVSLV
-934 VFCQKDG
+934 VFYQKDG
-941 LLARHDIVPE
+941 LLARQDIVPE
-951 YEAPTVVLSPDI
+951 YEAPTVVLSPAI
-963 VQSAMNFLQN
+963 VQLAMSFVQN
-973 SSRDTAQK
+973 SSRDAAQK
-981 LVQMLKEEQHRSEE
+981 LVRMLKEEQHRSEK
-995 AAQERADASVSEQG
+995 AAQERADAYASEQG

-1019 FFILNVPFCLEPGQ
+1019 FFISNIPFCLEPGQ
-1033 VVKVW
+1033 VVKIW

-1093 YFRIWEELVRAEAAT
+1093 YFRIWEELVRAEAAA

-1123 LEFTDFCIP
+1123 LEFADFRIP
-1132 SDCTSSDY
+1132 SDSTSSDY

-1146 IQAKLPKEFL
+1146 IWAKLPKEFL

-1169 FACIRFDVELKEDTE
+1169 FACIRFDVELKEDME
-1184 EDRALLERHEDCL
+1184 EDRALLERHKDRL

-1207 TVMHMVVDRVTKVE
+1207 TVMHMVVDHVTKKE
-1221 VKEEEVRKE
+1221 VKEEEVQ
-1230 EEEDEVRMTLEDAVI
+1230 EEEDDEIRMTLEDAVI
-1245 TADLKVSILSI
+1245 TADLKVSIL
-1256 HMELVALPFNID
+1256 VID
-1268 VNSCRTYTLGILFA
+1268 TWS
-1282 LNASSEVLHWHA
+1282 
-1294 CVSNLVQVK
+1294 
-1303 FKVVGR
+1303 
-1309 HNARVSPLMKDVLKK
+1309 
-1324 KKPRCEMQLFPMLL
+1324 
-1338 PIK
+1338 

>member
-1 MDEKGATRD
+1 MDEKCATRD
-10 PIKSLCDQYV
+10 PVKSLCDQYV

-28 CSLVVAIGNPFR
+28 CSLVVAIGNPLR

-72 CLQCKSLVLTEEL
+72 CLQCKSLELTEEL
-85 IIERQSSQEKACEQ
+85 IIERQSSQKKAHKQ

-113 AREGLKELSQTPEDF
+113 ARQGLKKLSQTPEDF
-128 GDSIMQAYN
+128 GDSIIQAYN

-144 QWLALGSSNREGT
+144 QWLALDSSNREGT

-169 EHVEKEATEDAGLYR
+169 EHVGKEASNDADLYR

-192 CTAVPVDPGRK
+192 CTAVPVDPGRN
-203 KSYLTVGVHNRKCA
+203 KSYLTVAVHNRKCA
-217 FDGALVEIEVTN
+217 FDGALVEIEVMN

-240 REQGSVQPKICVVD
+240 REQGSIHPKICVVD
-254 SFDPSVFIP
+254 RFDPSVFIP

-270 MVNLPHVSKT
+270 LVNLPHVSRE

-291 SREFKKD
+291 SREFKKN
-298 QEQKSPYV
+298 QEQKAPYV
-306 ICFDPLHL
+306 VCFDPLHL
-314 EPKHVPKISHI
+314 KPKQVPKISHI

-381 SHESPQPEQGSQLHG
+381 SHESPLPEQDSQMHR

-405 PAACADAIGIV
+405 PAARTDAIGIV

-450 SNEFHEYSFDNWS
+450 SNEFHKYSFDNWS
-463 AMYGQCQGKQVY
+463 AMYGQCQGKHVY
-475 HTALPQSGEQDLV
+475 HAALPQSSEQDLV
-488 QELEFNCD
+488 QELEFNCG
-496 AARKSITLKLK
+496 AARRSITLKLK

-519 VASRQVLRSPECVK
+519 VASRQVLRSPQCVE
-533 LEVNG
+533 LQVNG

-554 SSLDGLL
+554 PSLDGLL
-561 ATLVRGDKQENN
+561 ATLVRGDKQEEN
-573 EELDETQQD
+573 EKLDKAQQD

-595 LDRQGHR
+595 LNRQGHR

-615 YPEAWKLVHELL
+615 YPESWKLVHELV
-627 TYASREAADHIAD
+627 TYASMEAADYIAGV
-640 IFPSKTLLQAQRP
+640 FHSKTLLQAQHP

-659 KGVADVGFYSI
+659 KGVADVSFYSI
-670 WKQFPF
+670 LKQFPYF
-676 FQNHLQQAQPIDII
+676 CNLNLPKQHGRHLQQTQPIDFNFV

-700 RALKKVDVAR
+700 RALQKVDVAR
-710 VRQLLMQ
+710 VRKLLMQ

-733 ALLREEYVVKRI
+733 ALQREEYVVKRI
-745 SAKPKKDCT
+745 SAKPKKESTC
-754 YAELLEKA
+754 AELLEKV

-781 GIFDI
+781 GVFDI

-792 TRAIQDQDMAS
+792 TRAIQDQDVAS
-803 AESRQEVELEVDS
+803 AESRQKVELEVDS

-840 ADLAVSA
+840 VDLAVSA
-847 QHSSIFVEAFIKRME
+847 QHSSICVEAFIKRMV

-899 YTARVTCV
+899 YTARLTCV

-918 YTPAPAASRK
+918 YTPAPAAPEK
-928 DGVSLA
+928 GGVSLV

-941 LLARHDIVPE
+941 LLARHNIVLE
-951 YEAPTVVLSPDI
+951 YETPTVVLSPASI
-963 VQSAMNFLQN
+963 QSAMNFLQN

-981 LVQMLKEEQHRSEE
+981 VVQMLKEEQHRSEE
-995 AAQERADASVSEQG
+995 AAQERADAYASE
-1009 PSHDLIQGAP
+1009 PVLSHDLIQGAP

-1033 VVKVW
+1033 VVNIW

-1123 LEFTDFCIP
+1123 LEFADFCIP
-1132 SDCTSSDY
+1132 PDSTSSDY

-1146 IQAKLPKEFL
+1146 IRAKLPKEFL
-1156 SNRQDIFPIEQGS
+1156 SNRQDIFPMEQGS

-1184 EDRALLERHEDCL
+1184 EDRALLERHKDCL

-1207 TVMHMVVDRVTKVE
+1207 TVMHMVVDHVTKVE
-1221 VKEEEVRKE
+1221 VKEEEVHEEE

-1245 TADLKVSILSI
+1245 TADLKVSILT
-1256 HMELVALPFNID
+1256 ID
-1268 VNSCRTYTLGILFA
+1268 TWT
-1282 LNASSEVLHWHA
+1282 W
-1294 CVSNLVQVK
+1294 
-1303 FKVVGR
+1303 
-1309 HNARVSPLMKDVLKK
+1309 
-1324 KKPRCEMQLFPMLL
+1324 
-1338 PIK
+1338 